1 MAALQ
6 RRVSPLHHEPCGRQV
21 ISLPGRLNVKLYA
34 DSTILN
40 AIRTDLYSDSANGL
54 SFNFKIDVMI
64 TLLLLLS

>member
-1 MAALQ
+1 M
-6 RRVSPLHHEPCGRQV
+6 
-21 ISLPGRLNVKLYA
+21 YA

-40 AIRTDLYSDSANGL
+40 SIRTDLYSDSANGL